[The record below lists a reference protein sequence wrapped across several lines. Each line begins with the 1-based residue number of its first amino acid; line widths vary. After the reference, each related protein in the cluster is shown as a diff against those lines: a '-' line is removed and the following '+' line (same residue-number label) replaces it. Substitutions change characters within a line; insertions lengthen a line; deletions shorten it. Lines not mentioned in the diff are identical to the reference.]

1 MTIEYGVTD
10 EGFVRKSLTEIRQE
24 IESSLKIKFG
34 DQINTSSESIFGQLR
49 DIFADRENYLW
60 ELFEQ
65 VYNSGYPNT
74 ASGTSLENIGDINNL
89 EYIEASASKILNQR
103 FLGTP
108 STVISAGT
116 QISVN
121 GDTST
126 IFETDEDLTLGAGT
140 DEVQTILFSDVPDEG
155 YFSVSY
161 EGYETVSINYDDTAA
176 DFQTA
181 LRALDYLTDV
191 TVSGDFSA
199 GFTITFTGIDGDQE
213 QPLLVE
219 EENTLKKSAVALTI
233 TISKTIPGV
242 NQGVV
247 DMTCTETGPISANT
261 RTVTNILSPIVGVDS
276 TINVTDAVLG
286 RDRETDAE
294 FRIRRRT
301 RLTTSEAGT
310 LEAIM
315 NKIWTLN
322 DDQYSELAQLQNV
335 NAYENSG
342 DSIDSRNL
350 PAHSFMVVVRQ
361 VGDVDDRD
369 DEIAQ
374 MIFDSKPAGIQS
386 SFGNDVH
393 DISFTG
399 TPSSGTWTLTY
410 VGQTTSNLAYN
421 ASNTDVQNALNALSN
436 LSGTVVTGT
445 MAEGF
450 SVEYD
455 GDNSSII
462 MEVLTGDISSLVGV
476 TAIIIDRDYNKVTKE
491 IEDSVGVSH
500 TINFARPIEV
510 PIYLGLY
517 NFTTNSQ
524 YPTDGDTQLKTALA
538 EWGND
543 LGVGED
549 IIVYPQLIAQ
559 IAQIPGIIDF
569 VIRIDTDVIDG
580 SSTDNNIDI
589 SDGTSTNPE
598 FSSWSTTNIVISSG
612 NPPT

>member
-1 MTIEYGVTD
+1 MTIEWGVTNA
-10 EGFVRKSLTEIRQE
+10 GFSRKTFTEIRQD
-24 IESSLKIKFG
+24 IESSLKTKFG

-49 DIFADRENYLW
+49 DIRADRENYLW
-60 ELFEQ
+60 EVFEQ
-65 VYNSGYPNT
+65 IYNAGYPNT
-74 ASGTSLENIGDINNL
+74 ASGVSLENIGDINNL

-108 STVISAGT
+108 TTVIPAGT
-116 QISVN
+116 QVSVN

-126 IFETDEDLTLGAGT
+126 VFETDEDLTLVTGT
-140 DEVQTILFSDVPDEG
+140 DEVQTIIFSDVPDEG

-161 EGYETVSINYDDTAA
+161 EGDETVSINYDDTAA

-181 LRALDYLTDV
+181 LRGLTYLTDV

-219 EENTLKKSAVALTI
+219 EDNTLKKSAAALTI
-233 TISKTIPGV
+233 TISETIPGV

-247 DMTCTETGPISANT
+247 DMTCTETGPVSANA

-301 RLTTSEAGT
+301 RFTTSEAGT

-315 NKIWTLN
+315 NKVWTLN

-335 NAYENSG
+335 NAYENSK

-361 VGDVDDRD
+361 VGDVNDRD

-374 MIFDSKPAGIQS
+374 MILNSKPPGIQT

-393 DISFTG
+393 TIAFTG
-399 TPSSGTWTLTY
+399 TPDGNLGDHWALTY
-410 VGQTTSNLAYN
+410 GGQTTSDIAYN
-421 ASNTDVQNALNALSN
+421 ASNTDVQNAINALSN
-436 LSGTVVTGT
+436 MSGTVVTGDMT
-445 MAEGF
+445 NGF

-455 GDNSSII
+455 GDYSSII
-462 MEVLTGDISSLVGV
+462 VNLPTGDISGLPGV
-476 TAIIIDRDYNKVTKE
+476 TAIVINRDYNKVTKE
-491 IEDSVGVSH
+491 IEDSVGVPH
-500 TINFARPIEV
+500 IINFARPVEV
-510 PIYLGLY
+510 PIYLILED
-517 NFTTNSQ
+517 FATNSQ
-524 YPTDGDTQLKTALA
+524 YPTDGDTQLKAA
-538 EWGND
+538 IVEWGNE

-549 IIVYPQLIAQ
+549 VIVYPQLIAQ
-559 IAQIPGIIDF
+559 IAQIPGITDF
-569 VIRIDTDVIDG
+569 TVKIGTSPGPSGDDY
-580 SSTDNNIDI
+580 IDI

-598 FSSWSTTNIVISSG
+598 FSSWSTTNITITPV
-612 NPPT
+612 

>member
-1 MTIEYGVTD
+1 MTIEYGVTST
-10 EGFVRKSLTEIRQE
+10 GFSRKTLTEIRQD
-24 IESSLKIKFG
+24 IESSLKTKFG
-34 DQINTSSESIFGQLR
+34 DQINTSSESILGQLR
-49 DIFADRENYLW
+49 DLRADRENYLW

-65 VYNSGYPNT
+65 IYNAGYPNT
-74 ASGTSLENIGDINNL
+74 ASGVSLENIGDINNL

-108 STVISAGT
+108 TTVISAGT
-116 QISVN
+116 QISVD

-126 IFETDEDLTLGAGT
+126 VFETDEDLTLGTGT
-140 DEVQTILFSDVPDEG
+140 DEVQTITFDTVPDEG

-161 EGYETVSINYDDTAA
+161 EGDETVSINYDDTAA

-181 LRALDYLTDV
+181 LRALTYLTDV
-191 TVSGDFSA
+191 TVSGNFTV

-219 EENTLKKSAVALTI
+219 EDNTLKTSSVAVTI
-233 TISKTIPGV
+233 TISETIPGV

-247 DMTCTETGPISANT
+247 DMTCTETGPTSANA

-301 RLTTSEAGT
+301 RFTTSMAGT

-315 NKIWTLN
+315 NKVWTLN
-322 DDQYSELAQLQNV
+322 DDQYSELAQLQNI

-393 DISFTG
+393 DISFLG

-410 VGQTTSNLAYN
+410 VGQTTSGLAYN

-436 LSGTVVTGT
+436 LSGTVVTGNMT
-445 MAEGF
+445 DGF

-455 GDNSSII
+455 GDYSSII
-462 MEVLTGDISSLVGV
+462 MEVLTGDISSLVGA
-476 TAIIIDRDYNKVTKE
+476 TAIVIDRNYNKVTKE
-491 IEDSVGVSH
+491 IEDSVGVLH
-500 TINFARPIEV
+500 TINFARPIEI
-510 PIYLGLY
+510 PIYLILED
-517 NFTTNSQ
+517 FTTNSQ
-524 YPTDGDTQLKTALA
+524 YPTDGDAQLKEALA

-549 IIVYPQLIAQ
+549 VIVYPQLIAQ
-559 IAQIPGIIDF
+559 IAQIPGITDF
-569 VIRIDTDVIDG
+569 TIKIGTSPAPTLDD
-580 SSTDNNIDI
+580 NIDI

-598 FSSWSTTNIVISSG
+598 FSSWSTTNITITPV
-612 NPPT
+612 